1 MNALFAENLVG
12 PSISWMGISPLLV
25 LLGGV
30 CVLLLLG
37 SIAPRWP
44 KGSYCV
50 FTVVVSLATA
60 VAAMLQ
66 WRDVTK
72 NGPKMLIAD
81 AVALD
86 HFALLATIAIAIS
99 IALVS
104 LITDDYLRRED
115 YDGPE
120 VYALYLTAAIGGVV
134 MASSND
140 LIVLFLGL
148 ETLSLSLY
156 LLAASHRKRAESQEA
171 GLKYFVLGGF
181 SSAFFLYGIALT
193 YGSTGS
199 TNLSKIASALSG
211 DSPFSQID
219 AMLLVGIGL
228 MLVGLA
234 FKVSAVPF
242 HVWTPDVYEGAPSPV
257 TAFMASAGK
266 IASFAALLRVLVV
279 AFPTRIDDWRPAIWV
294 LAVLTLLAGSILAV
308 VQTNVKRM
316 LAFSS
321 ISHAGFLLVG
331 VEAAG
336 HVGDKDALAAVLT
349 YLLLYA
355 VLVIGSFA
363 VVTVVAGKGD
373 SHTTLDDFRGLG
385 KRRPAMA
392 LALTVFLLAQ
402 AGMPATSGFIAKF
415 GVIKAAAEVQSYS
428 IAIIA
433 MLAAVIAA
441 FLYLRIMV
449 SVWLADSTDD
459 TKLAIPTG
467 AGIAITLA
475 AVFTI
480 VVGVYPGWLLD
491 ATRMVSNLATIAA
504 QAVDPATQTPAG

>member
-1 MNALFAENLVG
+1 MNALLAETLVG
-12 PSISWMGISPLLV
+12 PSIDWAGISPLLV
-25 LLGGV
+25 LLGGS
-30 CVLLLLG
+30 CLLLLVG
-37 SIAPRWP
+37 SIFPRLP
-44 KGSYCV
+44 KGTYCA
-50 FTVVVSLATA
+50 FTVLVSLTTA

-72 NGPKMLIAD
+72 SGPRNLIAD

-86 HFALLATIAIAIS
+86 HFALLATIAISIS

-120 VYALYLTAAIGGVV
+120 MYALYLTAAIGGVV

-156 LLAASHRKRAESQEA
+156 LLTASHRKRAESQEA

-199 TNLSKIASALSG
+199 TNLSKISSALSG

-219 AMLLVGIGL
+219 AMLLIGIGL

-242 HVWTPDVYEGAPSPV
+242 HIWTPDVYEGAPSPV

-266 IASFAALLRVLVV
+266 IAAFTALLRVLVV

-294 LAVLTLLAGSILAV
+294 LATLTVLAGSILAV
-308 VQTNVKRM
+308 MQTNVKRM

-336 HVGDKDALAAVLT
+336 HAGDKDALAAVLT

-385 KRRPAMA
+385 QRRPVMA

-428 IAIIA
+428 IAVIA
-433 MLAAVIAA
+433 MLGAVIAA

-449 SVWLADSTDD
+449 SMWLADSTNDAE
-459 TKLAIPTG
+459 LFVPVG
-467 AGIAITLA
+467 AGIAIA
-475 AVFTI
+475 FASVFT
-480 VVGVYPGWLLD
+480 VAVGVYPGWLLD
-491 ATRMVSNLATIAA
+491 ATRMVSDISISVI
-504 QAVDPATQTPAG
+504 QAVDSTTDVPAG